1 MTIMWGK
8 VHKYLGMTIDYSSP
22 GKVILSMIK
31 YIGKMIDDFPEDMK
45 GKSSTPAAHQLFYI
59 VEDANKLYQ
68 AGADLFPPFFSITLL
83 HCRRFNQTIPG
94 RRRPFSAIL

>member
-1 MTIMWGK
+1 MWGK

-31 YIGKMIDDFPEDMK
+31 YVGKMIDDIPEDMK

-68 AGADLFPPFFSITLL
+68 AGADLFPPFCSIT
-83 HCRRFNQTIPG
+83 TIYFEEGTSIHPA
-94 RRRPFSAIL
+94 SSILPVH